1 MTQFD
6 ITNSLMLWEFPEL
19 TGPERSVYIQL
30 SRYINSDLKCWPSE
44 SELQKLCR
52 FADKTIKKSIKGLA
66 AKGMI
71 AIEVITTPKGRSNR
85 YTMNLPRDMITS
97 LRGDEGKSTLMGGEG
112 KITLMGEGKS
122 TPMGE
127 GKITP
132 RGEGKSTPITN
143 HIEKTMS
150 NKPKAGI
157 KDKSA
162 PPSYMQFSA
171 TDFDAF
177 LAWTTNYNVDS
188 VLRTFWLEKGITDNS
203 RQRSFL
209 EKAFS
214 RMGQSTC
221 PNESGR
227 VRFLKSVLRSNFE
240 EFYNAIE
247 ADALK
252 APPPLTEEEE
262 IRQIE
267 EFRARIKAE
276 HALASQP
283 TPNT

>member
-1 MTQFD
+1 MSYRLMQAALYLPNCKRTQQHILAVLAD
-6 ITNSLMLWEFPEL
+6 IANDKTVEESVTESGDVIL
-19 TGPERSVYIQL
+19 TGQCYPSLDFLTTLTGYCLNTVRSSIAHL
-30 SRYINSDLKCWPSE
+30 
-44 SELQKLCR
+44 
-52 FADKTIKKSIKGLA
+52 IKFGVLTKEQEDGK
-66 AKGMI
+66 
-71 AIEVITTPKGRSNR
+71 VNR
-85 YTMNLPRDMITS
+85 YT
-97 LRGDEGKSTLMGGEG
+97 LRIPAKVSTSTLS
-112 KITLMGEGKS
+112 KIEPPQKL
-122 TPMGE
+122 TPS
-127 GKITP
+127 KIDRVPCQNLIVTP
-132 RGEGKSTPITN
+132 SKIDREQSILTENIN
-143 HIEKTMS
+143 
-150 NKPKAGI
+150 KAGI

-188 VLRTFWLEKGITDNS
+188 VLRTFWLEKGITDKS

-252 APPPLTEEEE
+252 APPTLTEEEE

-276 HALASQP
+276 HALANQP
-283 TPNT
+283 TPIT